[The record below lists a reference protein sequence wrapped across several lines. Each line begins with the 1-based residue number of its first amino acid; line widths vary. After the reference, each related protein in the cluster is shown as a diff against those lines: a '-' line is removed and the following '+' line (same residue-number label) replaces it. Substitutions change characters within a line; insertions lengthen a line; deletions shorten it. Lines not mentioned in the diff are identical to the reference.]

1 MKTFSSLL
9 CLILTVSF
17 FSSCATRPFFKPPG
31 DRLGSCKCFL
41 KPEGRSKMHV
51 TFDFYKQSEGDV
63 KVFLSIPSQDIR
75 FGKVENIDF
84 ENGIVRILLSSPR
97 RMYEGTIMK
106 ENFTIEGEIKPWI
119 NKFKIQLEK

>member
-1 MKTFSSLL
+1 MTTFRSLL
-9 CLILTVSF
+9 CLILAVFF

-31 DRLGSCKCFL
+31 DKLGSCKCFL
-41 KPEGRSKMHV
+41 KPVGRSKMHV
-51 TFDFYKQSEGDV
+51 TLDFYKQSDNDV

-75 FGKVENIDF
+75 FGEVENIDF
-84 ENGIVRILLSSPR
+84 ENDIVRINLSSPR

-119 NKFKIQLEK
+119 NKFKIQIEK